1 MMHQPMKICI
11 LGGGFGGLY
20 SALYLSR
27 SKAYRSG
34 KCQITLV
41 EQREHFLFTPLL
53 YELVTHELER
63 WEIAPSYQKLLF
75 QTQINFLQN
84 TITSVDFEQQ
94 NVRLENGEYLTY
106 DRLVLAA
113 GMQTRWPP
121 IPGLKNHALTFRT
134 LEDVDRLLG
143 KLRELEN
150 SERKYL
156 RLAIIG
162 AGPSGVEIA
171 CKLADRLGKLG
182 QVWLLELGNEILTGF
197 SPGVRR
203 AAYRALGLRRIQV
216 MLKTGVETIDAESL
230 TFSRNGQSQT
240 IPIDL
245 ILWTAG
251 TEARSWI
258 SALNCQK
265 SQQGKL
271 LTHPTLQLLDYPD
284 VFALGDVGE
293 VQHSQTRAP
302 ATAQAAYQ
310 QAATMAANLQA
321 IMSGDRLKPFR
332 YQHLGDMLTLGDGAG
347 IVSSFGLNIDGKL
360 GGIIRRIA
368 YIFRM
373 PTARHRWQV
382 LKNFLKKLRFSLAK
396 KRRKIGLMTFKAD

>member
-34 KCQITLV
+34 KFQITLV

-53 YELVTHELER
+53 YELVTQELKK

-75 QTQINFLQN
+75 QTQINFCQN
-84 TITSVDFEQQ
+84 RVTSVDFEQQ
-94 NVRLENGEYLTY
+94 SVQLTNGEALTY

-121 IPGLKNHALTFRT
+121 IPGLKKQALTFRT
-134 LEDVDRLLG
+134 LEDVERLLG
-143 KLRELEN
+143 KLRELES
-150 SERKYL
+150 SERRYL

-162 AGPSGVEIA
+162 AGPNGVEIA
-171 CKLADRLGKLG
+171 CKLADKLGKRG
-182 QVWLLELGNEILTGF
+182 QVWLLELGDKILTGF
-197 SPGVRR
+197 SPGLRR

-216 MLKTGVETIDAESL
+216 MLKTGVETIDTESL

-245 ILWTAG
+245 VLWTAG
-251 TEARSWI
+251 TEPRSWI
-258 SALNCQK
+258 SALACQK

-271 LTHPTLQLLDYPD
+271 LTHSTLQLLDYPN
-284 VFALGDVGE
+284 VFALGDVGSI
-293 VQHSQTRAP
+293 QHSATPVP
-302 ATAQAAYQ
+302 ATAQVAYQ
-310 QAATMAANLQA
+310 QAATLAANLQA
-321 IMSGDRLKPFR
+321 IVSGDRLKPFR
-332 YQHLGDMLTLGDGAG
+332 YQHLGDMMTLGDGVG
-347 IVSSFGLNIDGKL
+347 IVSSFGFNIDGKL

-373 PTARHRWQV
+373 PTPRHRWQV
-382 LKNFLKKLRFSLAK
+382 LKNFFKKLRFSLAK
-396 KRRKIGLMTFKAD
+396 KRREIGLMTFKAD